1 MKYSG
6 FDEYSFREYVNK
18 ALISARKVLDVNR
31 NPEVAEDQDHSYDDK
46 FAFAEFLSNT
56 FIAAQMNLLENIGM
70 NQDKIEKIYSMV
82 HDDKRSVMIRFQAED
97 SCKFEKETIA
107 DVIQYDSEHITET
120 VQEKSGILGG
130 TSTKT
135 KKDTQRHKVIQK
147 VKESHWRVNLKY
159 RLFCYAGNEPD
170 KNPVELCSRTVST
183 IITTTGGKVC
193 PRKEKTIH
201 KFLETPLTWLFQ
213 NMKPGKKVWNA
224 GFRIDRTAESCRTPR
239 RNDQIESAF
248 KFCTV
253 INKFAKNVNHFFS
266 QTVENDILGSH
277 NPANP
282 KPMPRNLSSMD
293 NSSVFCP
300 ILPLFENK
308 DNLAGTASRGENPRS
323 LLVLPANNIN
333 SAESPILSIGDIDL
347 FLNEQC
353 RTIQDSFQ
361 SLESAFSSSEE
372 KLISSFEAQIFLIL
386 TESSKLTEVYGLC
399 INYIENMLKTQLIT
413 AIGKKVT
420 PKDFDQF
427 MRFHNRKLFLEQ
439 YCPKPFCYSIR
450 RSEDHS
456 PEGLLSIEATNTADS
471 IDPCFTYVKHID
483 GENALPIK
491 IPLNAATQVQISGER
506 YLHGWMNHK
515 FENHEPLSYQL
526 TARAR
531 QFSSFILMIGTVAG
545 PDTFIPKDAII
556 IQNKDEILIPILLN
570 ELPSAKEF
578 KDSIASLSPEQQR
591 FATAFRGMQLESS
604 VFGVCVVQ
612 LKPQMEKLLGLT
624 NDSLTKEIKLT
635 QDLMELFSD
644 YQIPSSLLSFD
655 GNTQEEST
663 RIRLDRVKENVKAVM
678 DAIDAAK
685 KKQLEEGKLRAER
698 ESRRAEEEDER
709 VRRAEVR
716 FAMVC
721 AARSAPPPPSRKI
734 QQAMD
739 CFTPQDAFARGGIH
753 SPPQAKQIFS
763 ASTRNDAANDTAE
776 TQENNHMDYADT
788 QTITDGTIDFSMIPK
803 QLDQIFETHD
813 TDGSIRSTILET
825 GINWIQIR
833 QPDLLSNSKRS
844 ILNESGRKDGKNK
857 AFDLLDAL
865 SRSGALPIS
874 CAELHIIVAV
884 THRFENDLMG
894 TVIQDNINPIEKVE
908 KSILM
913 IASMIHQERSATNLL
928 STTDHRDRLVNSFP
942 ELLHLEN

>member
-277 NPANP
+277 NPANH

-491 IPLNAATQVQISGER
+491 IPLNAATQVQITGER

-734 QQAMD
+734 QQAMEG
-739 CFTPQDAFARGGIH
+739 FTPQDAFARGGIH